1 MEQLLALFGF
11 FLALSSVAAQS
22 NATATLSFSLP
33 SGYSTRSFNA
43 TAQPTPFNRTDFSPN
58 ALAALWDQIGPVA
71 TGPVTTTVS
80 PTPEPSSYAQP
91 DGQYYHALIGSAYPE
106 TRDMKLPAGFQWGF
120 SSSAYQIEGAAKDEG
135 KGPSIWDLLSHR
147 VPNFVSDNTTGDVVA
162 SHYYLYKQ
170 DFARLK
176 SLGVRGM
183 LLRESLIHSA
193 SLLLPLVLTGSSIQ
207 PQLLVAA
214 ILSLRPWPSQ

>member
-1 MEQLLALFGF
+1 MV
-11 FLALSSVAAQS
+11 LSSSVIAQNS
-22 NATATLSFSLP
+22 STPTLSFAFP
-33 SGYSTRSFNA
+33 PGYSTRTFNA
-43 TAQPTPFNRTDFSPN
+43 SAQPTPFNRTDFSPN
-58 ALAALWDQIGPVA
+58 ALAALWDQVGPVA

-80 PTPEPSSYAQP
+80 PTPEPSAYAQP
-91 DGQYYHALIGSAYPE
+91 DGQYYHPLLGSSYPE
-106 TRDMKLPAGFQWGF
+106 TKDLKLPAGFQWGF

-176 SLGVRGM
+176 SLGVKGVPAIQLNKRILQSNTNHTQPSVPVSHGLGSSPSATAPSTKP
-183 LLRESLIHSA
+183 LLR
-193 SLLLPLVLTGSSIQ
+193 TTTT
-207 PQLLVAA
+207 
-214 ILSLRPWPSQ
+214 

>member
-1 MEQLLALFGF
+1 MARLLLLLGF
-11 FLALSSVAAQS
+11 LIFSSTATAQS
-22 NATATLSFSLP
+22 NSTATLSFALP

-43 TAQPTPFNRTDFSPN
+43 SAQPTPFNRTDFSPN
-58 ALAALWDQIGPVA
+58 ALAALWDQVGPVA

-80 PTPEPSSYAQP
+80 PTPEPSVYAQP
-91 DGQYYHALIGSAYPE
+91 DGQYYHALLGSSYPE
-106 TRDMKLPAGFQWGF
+106 TKDLKLPAGFQWGF

-176 SLGVRGM
+176 SLGVRGTF
-183 LLRESLIHSA
+183 A
-193 SLLLPLVLTGSSIQ
+193 DQV
-207 PQLLVAA
+207 
-214 ILSLRPWPSQ
+214 

>member
-1 MEQLLALFGF
+1 MLARYINNGIVGSNFFTLSFSSRLQLQGFEMAQIVPFLSLLLF
-11 FLALSSVAAQS
+11 SSSASAQG
-22 NATATLSFSLP
+22 NATATISFSLP
-33 SGYSTRSFNA
+33 SGYSTRTYNTS
-43 TAQPTPFNRTDFSPN
+43 AQPTAFNRSDFSQN

-71 TGPVTTTVS
+71 VGPTTTTVE
-80 PTPEPSSYAQP
+80 PTPEPSVYPQP
-91 DGQYYHALIGSAYPE
+91 NGQFYHALVGSAYPE
-106 TRDMKLPAGFQWGF
+106 TKDLKLPANFQWGF

-176 SLGVRGM
+176 SLGVKGM
-183 LLRESLIHSA
+183 SAAKRELE
-193 SLLLPLVLTGSSIQ
+193 V
-207 PQLLVAA
+207 
-214 ILSLRPWPSQ
+214 